1 MRQYFGTSAP
11 VFVRASGQRTKRQD
25 TTQFTVALGVPPV
38 PMHAIPGGFL
48 KIITTE
54 IYGRRGS
61 RSVRLATP
69 SVCQAADVEN

>member
-1 MRQYFGTSAP
+1 MGRQQKYPEANDLI
-11 VFVRASGQRTKRQD
+11 A
-25 TTQFTVALGVPPV
+25 AHLV

-69 SVCQAADVEN
+69 SVCQAVDVEN

>member
-1 MRQYFGTSAP
+1 
-11 VFVRASGQRTKRQD
+11 
-25 TTQFTVALGVPPV
+25 
-38 PMHAIPGGFL
+38 MHAIPGAFL

-69 SVCQAADVEN
+69 SAAKLLTWRIERGGAQRTFVGALTRDLGQNRDYV